1 MMYLIA
7 FSEFYY
13 TKQITSNLKN
23 ATLFIIKVAMTQYI
37 AEGWALYFK
46 PGLYYYILGVK

>member
-1 MMYLIA
+1 MYLIA

-23 ATLFIIKVAMTQYI
+23 AGPMYLTTNVIHMPLSDTIFDNIIYN
-37 AEGWALYFK
+37 
-46 PGLYYYILGVK
+46 